1 MAIAVTQSQIGAAN
15 AASVTATF
23 GATATAGNTLVAFS
37 YTNSGTG
44 NPVISGFTRQIML
57 PYSGTGQSINFFTK
71 IAAGGETAIQM
82 TGGST
87 ISRIH
92 IAEISGLLGTITTDT
107 SNTNTVSTVTSIGT
121 NSITTANANDI
132 IFVCAGTSAGEAGTQ
147 SWSNSFNTLQ
157 ADATSFR
164 LFSGYQI
171 VSTTGTYNSTGTI
184 GTTATN
190 CGAFIIALQASSGGG
205 SPTITYMPYIPPWA
219 T

>member
-1 MAIAVTQSQIGAAN
+1 MAIAVVQSQIGAAN

-23 GATATAGNTLVAFS
+23 GAGATAGNTLVAFA

-44 NPVISGFTRQIML
+44 NPVISGFTRQINF
-57 PYSGTGQSINFFTK
+57 PYSGTAQSINFYTK

-92 IAEISGLLGTITTDT
+92 IAEISGLLGSITTDQ
-107 SNTNTVSTVTSIGT
+107 TNNNSASTVTSLST

-132 IFVCAGTSAGEAGTQ
+132 IFVCAGTSTGEAGTQ
-147 SWSNSFNTLQ
+147 SWDSSFNTLR

-171 VSTTGTYNSTGTI
+171 VSATGTYSSTGTI

-190 CGAFIIALQASSGGG
+190 CGAFIIALQAASAGTTNVPSLMLLGVG
-205 SPTITYMPYIPPWA
+205 S
-219 T
+219 